1 MALKNRQP
9 INSPP
14 GAPAAGTPWAGLGIL
29 AILVLAMIALASYLV
44 FSDDQG
50 QNQSAAPGAA
60 TTPTNTEPAPTV
72 TGGTS
77 QQIAGIPSSASR
89 NTARIAADD
98 PVEVSLAALLAAH
111 PITGPGTPPVAVTI
125 ADSTRWQAA
134 VAAAS
139 LSADPVGAP
148 LMLVPSGELDESGR
162 NVLAELS
169 PAGAPVT
176 RENQIFTIG
185 TVSPPSG
192 YRIGKVVGTD
202 PAEVA
207 AETARLRSRL
217 AATPPGAILIAS
229 SEAEEFAPPA
239 ASWAARSGDPVLFTS
254 PDSVPKPT
262 LEFLEEKANAKV
274 PVFVLGSTEQVS
286 AEVVKRLSKVSSQVE
301 RVSARTPVEMALE
314 MARYSSG
321 SFGWNLNDPG
331 HGYMV
336 ARSDRPMD
344 AIAATPLTTG
354 GTWPALLLTDDQSKP
369 PEPLLEYLLDVK
381 PGYTTDPTRAL
392 YNHIWIIGDENLID
406 TDQQGLLD
414 DAAELAKVETT
425 G

>member
-1 MALKNRQP
+1 MALKSRQP

-14 GAPAAGTPWAGLGIL
+14 GTPAAGTPWAGLGIL
-29 AILVLAMIALASYLV
+29 AVLVLAMIALASFLIL
-44 FSDDQG
+44 SGDQDQQPSPAPKAGADSVAG
-50 QNQSAAPGAA
+50 Q
-60 TTPTNTEPAPTV
+60 TTPTV

-77 QQIAGIPSSASR
+77 RQIAGIPSSASR
-89 NTARIAADD
+89 NTSRIAADD
-98 PVEVSLAALLAAH
+98 PVEVSLASLLAAH
-111 PITGPGTPPVAVTI
+111 PVTGPGTPPVAVTI
-125 ADSTRWQAA
+125 ADSTEWQAA

-148 LMLVPSGELDESGR
+148 LLLAPSGALDEPGR
-162 NVLAELS
+162 EVLAELG

-176 RENQIFTIG
+176 RESQLFTIG
-185 TVSPPSG
+185 AVSPPTG
-192 YRIGKVVGTD
+192 YRVRKVVGTD

-207 AETARLRSRL
+207 AETATLRARL
-217 AATPPGAILIAS
+217 AATPPGAILIIS

-254 PDSVPKPT
+254 PDSVPKAT
-262 LEFLEEKANAKV
+262 LDFLKEKANAKV
-274 PVFVLGSTEQVS
+274 PVFVLGSTDQVS

-314 MARYSSG
+314 MVRYSSG

-331 HGYMV
+331 HGFMV
-336 ARSDRPMD
+336 ARTDRPMD
-344 AIAATPLTTG
+344 AIAATPLTNG
-354 GTWPALLLTDDQSKP
+354 GTWPALLLTDDVSEP

-406 TDQQGLLD
+406 LDQQGLLD
-414 DAAELAKVETT
+414 DAAELARVETAD
-425 G
+425 